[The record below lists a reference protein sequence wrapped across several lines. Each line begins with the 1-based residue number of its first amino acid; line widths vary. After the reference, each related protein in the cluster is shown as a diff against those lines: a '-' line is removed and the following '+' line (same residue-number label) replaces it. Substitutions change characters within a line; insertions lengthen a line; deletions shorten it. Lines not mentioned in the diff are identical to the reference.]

1 MRTWALIA
9 ILLAPRIAGAQASQS
24 APEIP
29 KDKVDSLHALIKP
42 QGNEFSWYDD
52 IPWLTSVQ
60 EAREKAAKED
70 KPILVWCSADG
81 QPCGAT

>member
-1 MRTWALIA
+1 MS
-9 ILLAPRIAGAQASQS
+9 RIAFLALVPLAFGGPHDLSTGSFDA
-24 APEIP
+24 
-29 KDKVDSLHALIKP
+29 LHRLILP
-42 QGNEFSWYDD
+42 QPGEFAWYEE

-60 EAREKAAKED
+60 AAREKAAAEG

>member
-1 MRTWALIA
+1 MS
-9 ILLAPRIAGAQASQS
+9 RIAFLALVAISLGGPYQLS
-24 APEIP
+24 A
-29 KDKVDSLHALIKP
+29 DRFDSLHRLICP
-42 QGNEFSWYDD
+42 QPGEFAWYEE

-60 EAREKAAKED
+60 EAREKAAREG

>member
-1 MRTWALIA
+1 MSRIASLALVA
-9 ILLAPRIAGAQASQS
+9 ILLGGPNDLSTESFGALHRLILPRAG
-24 APEIP
+24 
-29 KDKVDSLHALIKP
+29 
-42 QGNEFSWYDD
+42 EFAWYEE

-60 EAREKAAKED
+60 AAREKAALEG